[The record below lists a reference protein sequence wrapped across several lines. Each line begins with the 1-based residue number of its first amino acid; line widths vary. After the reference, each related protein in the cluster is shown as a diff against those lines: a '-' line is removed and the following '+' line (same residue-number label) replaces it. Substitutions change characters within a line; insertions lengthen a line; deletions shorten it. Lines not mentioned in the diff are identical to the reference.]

1 MRFALGGSSSLLTHT
16 RPRSPAATSTATTAR
31 FTCRARRRGRAVCVE
46 TRSDG
51 NRSRRVVSATVRV
64 SVAVCSVDRSVGIVP
79 TRPTARRVAG
89 VRGPVRVRWPRRG
102 RRGLHLARM
111 APGLCCAKNVFAGG
125 EPQAMWPHPAGP
137 HSPHGPAEKRDGD
150 VGGMWH
156 MMIDVHVAYGFIS
169 VIAFSAGRSLNLGK
183 TWDLNKIIIK
193 WEVPLP
199 LTRPNSEH
207 RDMRKRDTE

>member
-1 MRFALGGSSSLLTHT
+1 MEPPVGGLCSQSTSMQSMRFALGGSSSLLTHT

-46 TRSDG
+46 TQSDG

-111 APGLCCAKNVFAGG
+111 APGLCCVLKMFLRGASHTGQDWGKPKF
-125 EPQAMWPHPAGP
+125 
-137 HSPHGPAEKRDGD
+137 
-150 VGGMWH
+150 
-156 MMIDVHVAYGFIS
+156 
-169 VIAFSAGRSLNLGK
+169 SLNQGQIL
-183 TWDLNKIIIK
+183 TTQANFCSHRQIFERFLKIC
-193 WEVPLP
+193 
-199 LTRPNSEH
+199 
-207 RDMRKRDTE
+207 